1 MKMLYLLVLLMSK
14 LPLGILYRV
23 SDVCIFI
30 LKYIFHYRKKIIE
43 ENLRKSFPE
52 KTTKEIKN
60 LRNQFYK
67 HFADYIVEM
76 VKLFSATP
84 EYINKRV
91 KHIHIDVFQK
101 AKEEKKNVILLTGHI
116 FNWEWYT
123 PLATLIPQDHCFPVY
138 RNIQSD
144 FWREKI
150 KNIRSKFGNEAIE
163 AADVLR
169 HIFRTPNDGNS
180 AYMFVADQSPYIIDV
195 RYGLKFL
202 NQKTPVY
209 IGYDKLATKMDF
221 KFIFCKMKKVQRGKY
236 AIEYQEISPDKDKFQ
251 PYELVKKFHQLLE
264 ENILQDPANYLW
276 SHRKWKYQHAIRQ
289 YEE

>member
-1 MKMLYLLVLLMSK
+1 MKMLYFLVRFISG
-14 LPLGILYRV
+14 LPLGILYKV
-23 SDVCIFI
+23 SDGCIFV
-30 LKYIFHYRKKIIE
+30 LKYIYHYRKNIIE
-43 ENLRKSFPE
+43 ENLRNAFPE
-52 KTTKEIKN
+52 KSKKEIRTI
-60 LRNQFYK
+60 RNEFYK

-76 VKLFSATP
+76 AKLFSAHS
-84 EYINKRV
+84 EEINRRV
-91 KHIHIDVFQK
+91 RHVNIEVFEQ
-101 AKEEKKNVILLTGHI
+101 AKKERKNVILLTGHI

-123 PLATLIPQDHCFPVY
+123 PLATLIPQDKCFPVY

-150 KNIRSKFGNEAIE
+150 KNIRSKFGNQAIE

-169 HIFRTPNDGNS
+169 HILKNPNDGNS
-180 AYMFVADQSPYIIDV
+180 AYMFVADQSPNIMDV

-209 IGYDKLATKMDF
+209 IGYDKLGTKKDF
-221 KFIFCKMKKVQRGKY
+221 KFVFCRMTKSKRGEY
-236 AIEYQEISPDKDKFQ
+236 IVEYQEILPDNVHFK

-276 SHRKWKYQHAIRQ
+276 SHRKWKYNHAIRK